1 MANPAANEEAR
12 CSAKP
17 TRGPK
22 YTRGQ
27 RVADAP
33 KGYLRVRTAE
43 SSSPRKYGSDDHSS
57 AEYRPLECP
66 ERGAPKTS
74 PQKPSP
80 KSWVTKA
87 GTENWCCRCSQ
98 RLANGCARSWGLE
111 LGTGVGDLE
120 LGTTLT
126 RLPQKG
132 WAWREVE
139 AERRS
144 SPVQGSATAQSPPQ
158 LTPASERPASERLVR
173 KVRSTGFE
181 PARHC
186 WHQALN
192 LARLPIPPRP
202 QIIKLAA

>member
-87 GTENWCCRCSQ
+87 GTESWCCRCSQ
-98 RLANGCARSWGLE
+98 RLATGCARSWGLE
-111 LGTGVGDLE
+111 LGTGVGDYPDSVAPKGLGLE
-120 LGTTLT
+120 GGGGRAKELT
-126 RLPQKG
+126 RSGFRHRAITRTANAGFGKAG
-132 WAWREVE
+132 FGKTCEK
-139 AERRS
+139 
-144 SPVQGSATAQSPPQ
+144 SA
-158 LTPASERPASERLVR
+158 VD
-173 KVRSTGFE
+173 
-181 PARHC
+181 
-186 WHQALN
+186 W
-192 LARLPIPPRP
+192 I
-202 QIIKLAA
+202 

>member
-98 RLANGCARSWGLE
+98 RLVTGCARRWGL
-111 LGTGVGDLE
+111 GVGDYPDSVAPKVLGLE
-120 LGTTLT
+120 GGGGRAKELT
-126 RLPQKG
+126 RSGFRHRAITPTANAGFGKAG
-132 WAWREVE
+132 FGKTCEK
-139 AERRS
+139 
-144 SPVQGSATAQSPPQ
+144 SA
-158 LTPASERPASERLVR
+158 VD
-173 KVRSTGFE
+173 
-181 PARHC
+181 
-186 WHQALN
+186 W
-192 LARLPIPPRP
+192 I
-202 QIIKLAA
+202 